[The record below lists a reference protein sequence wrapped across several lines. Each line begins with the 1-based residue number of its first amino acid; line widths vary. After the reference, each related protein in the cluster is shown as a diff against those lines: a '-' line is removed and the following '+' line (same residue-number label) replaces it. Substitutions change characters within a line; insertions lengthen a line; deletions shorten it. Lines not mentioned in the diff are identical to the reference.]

1 MGWGTAGNIVTTA
14 LDAAGD
20 DPSAARAHLKA
31 ALDEITAI
39 INGRASASG
48 VASLDSDTLVPAAQ
62 LPNELNS
69 SSGQPLTLDP
79 ATGIVIIEDV
89 LKLNAITESAAKALS
104 GLADGMIVMLS
115 DGDSTIAAPAYY
127 SAGEWRRFTDNSI
140 I

>member
-1 MGWGTAGNIVTTA
+1 MGWGTSGNIVTTS

-20 DPSAARAHLKA
+20 DPSVARAHLKA

-39 INGRASASG
+39 INGRGAASG

-69 SSGQPLTLDP
+69 SSGQSLTLDP

-89 LKLNAITESAAKALS
+89 LKLNPITTAAMKALS
-104 GLADGMIVMLS
+104 SPVEGMLVMVS
-115 DGDSTIAAPAYY
+115 DGDSTITRPAYY
-127 SAGEWRRFTDNSI
+127 SGGEWRGISWYNI
-140 I
+140 L

>member
-1 MGWGTAGNIVTTA
+1 MGWGTSGNIVTTS

-20 DPSAARAHLKA
+20 DPSVARAHIKA

-39 INGRASASG
+39 INGRGAASG

-89 LKLNAITESAAKALS
+89 LKLNPITTSAAKALS
-104 GLADGMIVMLS
+104 SKVDGMIVMLS
-115 DGDSTIAAPAYY
+115 DGDSTVDMPAYY
-127 SAGEWRRFTDNSI
+127 ASGEWRSFRDGSI
-140 I
+140 L